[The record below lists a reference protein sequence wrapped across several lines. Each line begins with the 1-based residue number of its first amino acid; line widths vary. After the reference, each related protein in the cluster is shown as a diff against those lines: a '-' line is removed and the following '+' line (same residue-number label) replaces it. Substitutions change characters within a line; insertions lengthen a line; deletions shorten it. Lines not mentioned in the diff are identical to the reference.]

1 MYSHIKKSK
10 HIYKS
15 QEGAAL
21 FLAIMLLGFIF
32 VLGTIIIKIQ
42 LRELKFG
49 IRESASTKALFAADA
64 GIERALYHIYQE
76 TAVVPETCTTTGCF
90 IPGPPGGVLSLDS
103 GASYHVIVPYGSST
117 PVVVDANTEYIVLR
131 SIGSFQTIERSIEV
145 NLYIKKPSI

>member
-1 MYSHIKKSK
+1 MQSHLIKKSK
-10 HIYKS
+10 YIHKK

-21 FLAIMLLGFIF
+21 FLAIILLGFIF
-32 VLGTIIIKIQ
+32 TLGAIIIKIQ
-42 LRELKFG
+42 TKELRFG

-76 TAVVPETCTTTGCF
+76 TGVVPETCTTTGCF
-90 IPGPPGGVLSLDS
+90 IPLETINN

-131 SIGSFQTIERSIEV
+131 SIGSFQTIERSMEV
-145 NLYIKKPSI
+145 NLYTKKPSI

>member
-1 MYSHIKKSK
+1 MPSHLKKLK
-10 HIYKS
+10 HIYKN

-32 VLGTIIIKIQ
+32 VLGTIIMKIQ

-90 IPGPPGGVLSLDS
+90 IPLKTIDN

-117 PVVVDANTEYIVLR
+117 PVVVGTSTEYIVLR
-131 SIGSFQTIERSIEV
+131 SVGSFQTIERSIEV
-145 NLYIKKPSI
+145 NLYTKKPSI